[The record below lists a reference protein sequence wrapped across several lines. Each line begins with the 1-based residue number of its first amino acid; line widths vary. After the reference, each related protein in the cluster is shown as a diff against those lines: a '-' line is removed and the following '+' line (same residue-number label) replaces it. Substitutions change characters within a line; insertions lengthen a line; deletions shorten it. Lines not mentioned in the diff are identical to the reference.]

1 MTMRDEDFGAPAR
14 LDEADGGLWSPPMAA
29 PASVPRDWRSL
40 YEQAQALV
48 ETERARADAA
58 EARVEELVLAER
70 DARCRAGSL
79 KSQLDK
85 GRDKLAAAVEEVKEV
100 RRAAKDALFYQSE
113 VARLEKLLSE
123 AGVDSRKRST
133 IMSLRMEVFQ
143 LHEALQ
149 ALQGGKDA
157 PVPAPA
163 STGKVKWPMAARPSK
178 PGKDATGALRQEAAS
193 LAREVRELTRENARL
208 SKALERSQ
216 GQKDEI
222 AALRRKVEVLRRRLK
237 RAVKASP
244 PPRVGARLR
253 KALERTRKQKDTIKA
268 LRGEVGSL
276 SRESRRLNR
285 EARRLR
291 RDQEQLQDLKA
302 RVRWLTFETKLQRG
316 ELAGYYDQM
325 DLIKKQENRIFHL
338 HVAVRTSAIK
348 NEKLEAELAERLPLP
363 AAFRKLRE
371 RDKTIESLHKEI
383 ARQRKA
389 NEGLGRKITS
399 LRAHRARLQARIAQL
414 RSTRAVL
421 SKAVFGSRS
430 EKQETPRS
438 QRKRGQQRGAP
449 GHGRTPRPA
458 LKEKEERKEPP
469 PDALI
474 CSCCGEPYVANG
486 ERSSSVIEI
495 AVKAHIRRIVRPRYC
510 RGCACPSS
518 PPEAIAP
525 PPVRLFARTPY
536 GISVWARILY
546 ERFACFRPLRQV
558 AAWMTDQGL
567 AIAPGTLASSVRR
580 FLPLFA
586 PLAEAILAH
595 QGEMAV
601 RHGDETG
608 WRIQELNEPGRS
620 QRAWLWVSV
629 TADAVYYIIDPSR
642 GAEAA
647 MKLFGSVKGTVFL
660 VCDRY
665 GAYIRMAR
673 ELDGK
678 VILCWCW
685 IHQRRDFIECAAGQ
699 VKLRQWCE
707 GWIERFASIVRLNKE
722 RLKHY
727 DPARA
732 LERQTPAFDAAQAA
746 LKKAVDELFAQ
757 AEAELADL
765 PAKARQGK
773 ALRSLLKH
781 REGLSV
787 FVDHPLVPMDNNFAE
802 RVLRR
807 PVIGR
812 RLSFG
817 SDSEDGADLT
827 AAMYSVFGTL
837 ALNGIDGLRW
847 LEAWLEA
854 CAENG
859 GQPPDDLTPWLP
871 WTMSEERR
879 REFMTP
885 G

>member
-1 MTMRDEDFGAPAR
+1 MAMRDEDFGATPT
-14 LDEADGGLWSPPMAA
+14 LDEADGGFWSPPMAA
-29 PASVPRDWRSL
+29 PASEPRDLQSL
-40 YEQAQALV
+40 CEQAQARA

-58 EARVEELVLAER
+58 EARCEELRRAER
-70 DARCRAGSL
+70 EARSRAGSL
-79 KSQLDK
+79 KWNLDRS
-85 GRDKLAAAVEEVKEV
+85 RDKLKAAVEDVKKI
-100 RRAAKDALFYQSE
+100 RRAAKDALFFQAE
-113 VARLEKLLSE
+113 VGRLEKLLSE

-133 IMSLRMEVFQ
+133 MMSLRMEVFR
-143 LHEALQ
+143 LREALQ
-149 ALQGGKDA
+149 SFQAGKDA
-157 PVPAPA
+157 AAAPVRVKPPETAPTPK
-163 STGKVKWPMAARPSK
+163 SG
-178 PGKDATGALRQEAAS
+178 
-193 LAREVRELTRENARL
+193 
-208 SKALERSQ
+208 
-216 GQKDEI
+216 KDEI
-222 AALRRKVEVLRRRLK
+222 ATLRRKVEALRRRLK
-237 RAVKASP
+237 RAAQSSP
-244 PPRVGARLR
+244 PRRAGAQLR
-253 KALERTRKQKDTIKA
+253 KALERARKQKDTIKA
-268 LRGEVGSL
+268 LRGEVGSV
-276 SRESRRLNR
+276 NR
-285 EARRLR
+285 EARRLNRENHRLR
-291 RDQEQLQDLKA
+291 RELEPLPDLKKT
-302 RVRWLTFETKLQRG
+302 VRRLTDEVGFLRQA
-316 ELAGYYDQM
+316 LAAFGDQTV
-325 DLIKKQENRIFHL
+325 LIDSQSWRIFQL
-338 HVAVRTSAIK
+338 ERALRKSAE
-348 NEKLEAELAERLPLP
+348 EKKRLEAELAERPLLS
-363 AAFRKLRE
+363 AVFRTVRA
-371 RDKTIESLHKEI
+371 RNKTIESLHKEI

-389 NEGLGRKITS
+389 NERLGKKIKS

-414 RSTRAVL
+414 RSSRAVL

-438 QRKRGQQRGAP
+438 GRGRGQQRGAP

-495 AVKAHIRRIVRPRYC
+495 AVKAHVRRIVRPRYR
-510 RGCACPSS
+510 RGCDCPSS

-580 FLPLFA
+580 FQPLFA

-595 QGEMAV
+595 QNGMAV

-608 WRIQELNEPGRS
+608 WRIQALGETGRS
-620 QRAWLWVSV
+620 RRAWLWISV
-629 TADAVYYIIDPSR
+629 GKDAVYYHVDPSR
-642 GAEAA
+642 SAEAA
-647 MKLFGSVKGTVFL
+647 MKLFGSVKGPVFL

-665 GAYIRMAR
+665 VAYIKMAR

-707 GWIERFASIVRLNKE
+707 AWVERFASVVRLNKE

-727 DPARA
+727 DPA

-746 LKKAVDELFAQ
+746 LKKAVEDLFAQ

-787 FVDHPLVPMDNNFAE
+787 FVDNPQVPMDNNVAE
-802 RVLRR
+802 REFRR
-807 PVIGR
+807 AVIGR
-812 RLSFG
+812 RLCFG
-817 SDSEDGADLT
+817 SDSEDGADFT
-827 AAMYSVFGTL
+827 AAMYSVLGTL
-837 ALNGIDGLRW
+837 AMNGIDVLRW

-854 CAENG
+854 CAKNG
-859 GQPPDDLTPWLP
+859 GQPPDDLSPWLP
-871 WTMSEERR
+871 WSMSEERR
-879 REFMTP
+879 REFTAP
-885 G
+885 E

>member
-14 LDEADGGLWSPPMAA
+14 LDEADGGFWSPPMT
-29 PASVPRDWRSL
+29 ASAPRDWRSL
-40 YEQAQALV
+40 YEQAQARA

-58 EARVEELVLAER
+58 EARCEEQRRAEQ
-70 DARCRAGSL
+70 DARSRAGSL
-79 KSQLDK
+79 KWQLDK
-85 GRDKLAAAVEEVKEV
+85 SRDKLKAANEEVKEV
-100 RRAAKDALFYQSE
+100 RRAAKDALFHQSE
-113 VARLEKLLSE
+113 VARLEKLLSQ
-123 AGVDSRKRST
+123 AGVESSKRST
-133 IMSLRMEVFQ
+133 IMSLRMEVFR
-143 LHEALQ
+143 LREALQ
-149 ALQGGKDA
+149 A
-157 PVPAPA
+157 P
-163 STGKVKWPMAARPSK
+163 RP
-178 PGKDATGALRQEAAS
+178 GNDTIEVLRGEADS
-193 LAREVRELTRENARL
+193 LNRENAPLR
-208 SKALERSQ
+208 KALERSQ
-216 GQKDEI
+216 AQKDEL
-222 AALRRKVEVLRRRLK
+222 AALRRKIEALRRRLK
-237 RAVKASP
+237 RAAQSSP
-244 PPRVGARLR
+244 PRRAGARLR
-253 KALERTRKQKDTIKA
+253 KALERARKQKDTIKA
-268 LRGEVGSL
+268 LRGEVGSA
-276 SRESRRLNR
+276 SREARRLNR
-285 EARRLR
+285 ENHRLR
-291 RDQEQLQDLKA
+291 RELEPLPDLKKT
-302 RVRWLTFETKLQRG
+302 VRKLTAEAGFLHQA
-316 ELAGYYDQM
+316 LAVFGDQKV
-325 DLIKKQENRIFHL
+325 LIDSQSWRIYQLERALRKSAEEKKR
-338 HVAVRTSAIK
+338 
-348 NEKLEAELAERLPLP
+348 LEAELAERPLLS
-363 AAFRKLRE
+363 AVFRTVRA
-371 RDKTIESLHKEI
+371 RNKTIESLRKEI

-389 NEGLGRKITS
+389 NERLGKKIKS

-438 QRKRGQQRGAP
+438 ERGRGQQRGAP
-449 GHGRTPRPA
+449 GHGRTSRPA

-495 AVKAHIRRIVRPRYC
+495 AVKAHIRRIVRPRYR
-510 RGCACPSS
+510 RGCDCPSS

-525 PPVRLFARTPY
+525 PPVRLFPRTPY

-595 QGEMAV
+595 QNGMAV

-608 WRIQELNEPGRS
+608 WRIQALSETGRS
-620 QRAWLWVSV
+620 RRAWLWISV
-629 TADAVYYIIDPSR
+629 GKDAVYYHIDPSR
-642 GAEAA
+642 SAEAA

-665 GAYIRMAR
+665 SAYKTLAR

-707 GWIERFASIVRLNKE
+707 GWIERFASVVRLNKE

-732 LERQTPAFDAAQAA
+732 LTRQSPAFDSAQAA

-757 AEAELADL
+757 GEAELADL

-787 FVDHPLVPMDNNFAE
+787 FVDNPQVPMDNNVAE
-802 RVLRR
+802 REFRKA
-807 PVIGR
+807 VIGR
-812 RLSFG
+812 RLCFG
-817 SDSEDGADLT
+817 SDSENGADFT
-827 AAMYSVFGTL
+827 AAMYSVLGTL
-837 ALNGIDGLRW
+837 ALNGIDVLRW

-854 CAENG
+854 CARNG
-859 GQPPDDLTPWLP
+859 GQPPDDLSPWLP
-871 WTMSEERR
+871 WTMSEARR
-879 REFMTP
+879 RKFTAQE
-885 G
+885 

>member
-1 MTMRDEDFGAPAR
+1 MAMRDEDFGAPAT
-14 LDEADGGLWSPPMAA
+14 LDEADGGFWSPPLTA
-29 PASVPRDWRSL
+29 PASEPRDWQSL
-40 YEQAQALV
+40 CEQAQARA
-48 ETERARADAA
+48 EMERARADAA

-70 DARCRAGSL
+70 EARSRAGSL
-79 KSQLDK
+79 KWNLDK
-85 GRDKLAAAVEEVKEV
+85 SRTKLKAAVEEVQEV

-123 AGVDSRKRST
+123 AGVESSKRST
-133 IMSLRMEVFQ
+133 IVSLRREVFR
-143 LHEALQ
+143 LREASQ
-149 ALQGGKDA
+149 T
-157 PVPAPA
+157 P
-163 STGKVKWPMAARPSK
+163 K
-178 PGKDATGALRQEAAS
+178 PGKDTAGPLRGEVAS
-193 LAREVRELTRENARL
+193 LNLKVCELTRENARL

-216 GQKDEI
+216 ELKDEI
-222 AALRRKVEVLRRRLK
+222 AALRRKVAALLGRLRQ
-237 RAVKASP
+237 AAQASP
-244 PPRVGARLR
+244 PPRAGARLR
-253 KALERTRKQKDTIKA
+253 KALERARKQKDTIKA

-276 SRESRRLNR
+276 SREARRLNR
-285 EARRLR
+285 ENHRLRREQAQWPDLKKTARRLTAEVGTLR
-291 RDQEQLQDLKA
+291 QCMAVFGDQK
-302 RVRWLTFETKLQRG
+302 V
-316 ELAGYYDQM
+316 
-325 DLIKKQENRIFHL
+325 LIEAQESRIMGL
-338 HVAVRTSAIK
+338 RMALRTWAIK
-348 NEKLEAELAERLPLP
+348 NRKLEAELAERPLLS
-363 AAFRKLRE
+363 AVFRVVRA
-371 RDKTIESLHKEI
+371 RNRTIESLHKEI

-389 NEGLGRKITS
+389 NGRLGGKIKA
-399 LRAHRARLQARIAQL
+399 LRAQRARLQTRIAQL
-414 RSTRAVL
+414 RSSRAVL

-430 EKQETPRS
+430 EKQETSRS
-438 QRKRGQQRGAP
+438 ERGRGQQRGAP

-458 LKEKEERKEPP
+458 LEEKEERKEPP

-474 CSCCGEPYVANG
+474 CSCCGKPYVANG
-486 ERSSSVIEI
+486 ERTSSIIEI
-495 AVKAHIRRIVRPRYC
+495 EVKAHIRRIVRPRYR
-510 RGCACPSS
+510 RGCECPSS
-518 PPEAIAP
+518 PLQAIAP

-536 GISVWARILY
+536 GTSVWARILY

-595 QGEMAV
+595 QNGMAV

-608 WRIQELNEPGRS
+608 WRIQALGETGRS
-620 QRAWLWVSV
+620 RRAWLWISV
-629 TADAVYYIIDPSR
+629 GKDAVYYHIDPSR
-642 GAEAA
+642 SAEAA

-665 GAYIRMAR
+665 SAYIKMAR
-673 ELDGK
+673 ELGGK

-685 IHQRRDFIECAAGQ
+685 VHQRRDFIECAAGQ

-707 GWIERFASIVRLNKE
+707 GWIERFASVVRLNKE

-727 DPARA
+727 DPA
-732 LERQTPAFDAAQAA
+732 LERQTPAFDTAQAA
-746 LKKAVDELFAQ
+746 LKKAVEDLFAQ

-765 PAKARQGK
+765 PDKARQGK

-787 FVDHPLVPMDNNFAE
+787 FVDNPQVPMDNNVAE
-802 RVLRR
+802 REFRR
-807 PVIGR
+807 AVIGR
-812 RLSFG
+812 RLCFG
-817 SDSEDGADLT
+817 SDSEDGADFT
-827 AAMYSVFGTL
+827 AAMYSVLGTL
-837 ALNGIDGLRW
+837 ALNGIDVLRW

-859 GQPPDDLTPWLP
+859 GDPPNDLSPWLP

-885 G
+885 E